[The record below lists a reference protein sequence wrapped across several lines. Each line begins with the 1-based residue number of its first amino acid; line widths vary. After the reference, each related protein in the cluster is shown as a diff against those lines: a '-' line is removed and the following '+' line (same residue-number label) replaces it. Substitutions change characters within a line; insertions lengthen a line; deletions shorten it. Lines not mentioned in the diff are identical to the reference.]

1 MTEDGQEDQ
10 LGCLLGGLGI
20 QERSEMVGVQQES
33 KENGKKDYTGD
44 FLLLLSLLLMDRSV
58 VTDKNGK
65 RPHSLELRQIKWA
78 GEMGS
83 LMGIREN
90 FSF

>member
-1 MTEDGQEDQ
+1 MREDGQEDQ
-10 LGCLLGGLGI
+10 LGWLLGGLGI
-20 QERSEMVGVQQES
+20 QERSEMVGVRRQES

-44 FLLLLSLLLMDRSV
+44 FLLLLLLMDRSV
-58 VTDKNGK
+58 VTHKNGK

-78 GEMGS
+78 AEMGS